1 VPQLFGMAGK
11 LPGFSPGVAISA
23 VATLAYAGIL
33 AGPPLI
39 GPLATLTSLPI
50 ALAALAGAMLLVAFG
65 AGIAKQQQ

>member
-1 VPQLFGMAGK
+1 MAGK

-39 GPLATLTSLPI
+39 GPLASLTSLSI
-50 ALAALAGAMLLVAFG
+50 ALSILACSLLLVAAG
-65 AGIAKQQQ
+65 AGIAKQGDDRP